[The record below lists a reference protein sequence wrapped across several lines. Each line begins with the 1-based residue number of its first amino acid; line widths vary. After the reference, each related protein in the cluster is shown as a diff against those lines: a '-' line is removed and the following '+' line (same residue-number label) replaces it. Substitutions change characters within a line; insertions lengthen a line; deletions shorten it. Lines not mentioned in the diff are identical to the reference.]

1 MEQQVD
7 RFADSQSLEDRC
19 PGGSDAGNQVDR
31 RVEIKSVGQV
41 PTLLAGVAK
50 LSGCGKRKG
59 KSLLTKPYST
69 AELGF

>member
-7 RFADSQSLEDRC
+7 RFANSQSLEDRC

-50 LSGCGKRKG
+50 LSGCERKG